1 MGTSFANRLKDL
13 QGRFEITKMKEWE
26 LQFYKTPRIDER
38 RMKETIT
45 KVRKRARTE
54 FDKKVDNK
62 LKELFLKGCQS
73 TFAPKSIEVTVGLI
87 KTSDAPSPRF
97 TLMGFL
103 TKFLLSKNSA
113 EIRKLNLPGFS
124 CLAKPAPKPKLPNW
138 ILIEL
143 PSVGLLL
150 CAVAA
155 LPSKRAERIKR

>member
-1 MGTSFANRLKDL
+1 
-13 QGRFEITKMKEWE
+13 
-26 LQFYKTPRIDER
+26 
-38 RMKETIT
+38 
-45 KVRKRARTE
+45 
-54 FDKKVDNK
+54 
-62 LKELFLKGCQS
+62 LKELFLNGCQS

-138 ILIEL
+138 ILIDFPEQVCYSV
-143 PSVGLLL
+143 PSRHCPLKEQRGLKGKTFSYMRFL
-150 CAVAA
+150 
-155 LPSKRAERIKR
+155 K